1 MTFADIAEEELFKSV
16 VEQEELLLSC
26 EVSRA
31 DGVIQW
37 YKDGIELQQG
47 HNITIQAEG
56 IKRNLKIHSVQL
68 SGTGTYTCRTGDN
81 VIIFKVNVR
90 GEESVINHCIQNTLT
105 GLKCK
110 MSAKISFHNI
120 SL

>member
-31 DGVIQW
+31 DGVVQW